1 MIFKT
6 VTRRTTLLSTLLAA
20 TAAIGLSM
28 GQASA
33 QQPQIKMMM
42 DWAWQGPQS
51 PFLLAQKKGYFAAES
66 VNIQLDRGFGS
77 ARVPTELA
85 SGAYQMGFADL
96 PTAIRFMHTNPD
108 AGVIA
113 VAVIFD
119 QSPLAAITSSAGP
132 IRSPK
137 DLEGKK
143 IAAPEADGGRQ
154 MFPAFAK
161 ATGIDVSKVE
171 WLTVQPQ
178 LREPMLARGEADAIT
193 GFVTSAIMSLE
204 AVGFGADKQR
214 IFRYRDHGLPFYS
227 GAILTTKKFAAENPA
242 IVRGVVKASMRGFQ
256 DAIRNPDESIAALKE
271 REALTDVAIEKRRL
285 QIAINELIVTD
296 TTRRNGLSF
305 VEDARMQR
313 NIDIVKETFN
323 LPGNLKP
330 ADVFNASFLPEKA
343 FLSVPAA
350 TN

>member
-1 MIFKT
+1 MSLRKSLLT
-6 VTRRTTLLSTLLAA
+6 AVAAAAVTAFAA
-20 TAAIGLSM
+20 LPA
-28 GQASA
+28 QA
-33 QQPQIKMMM
+33 QQPIKMMM

-51 PFLLAQKKGYFAAES
+51 PFLLADKKGYYKAEN
-66 VNIQLDRGFGS
+66 VAVQLDRGFGS

-85 SGAYQMGFADL
+85 SGTYQMGFADL

-119 QSPLAAITSSAGP
+119 QSPLAAITSAAGP
-132 IRSPK
+132 IRTPK
-137 DLEGKK
+137 GLEGKK

-204 AVGFGADKQR
+204 AVGFTSDKQR

-227 GAILTTKKFAAENPA
+227 GAILTTRKFATENPA
-242 IVRGVVKASMRGFQ
+242 IVRGVVKAAMRGFQ
-256 DAIRNPDESIAALKE
+256 DAIRNPDEAIAALKE

-285 QIAINELIVTD
+285 QIAINELMVTD
-296 TTRRNGLSF
+296 STRKNGLSF
-305 VEDARMQR
+305 VEPARLQR
-313 NIDIVKETFN
+313 NIDIVKETFS
-323 LPGNLKP
+323 LPGTVKVSD
-330 ADVFNASFLPEKA
+330 AFDGSFLPGKD
-343 FLSVPAA
+343 FLTVPAV